1 MIVPQL
7 NEKNIKEDLTEEL
20 RNEMTI
26 HYVSTIEEILEMAL
40 MPEASTVPATSTK
53 ETEQL
58 KKLS

>member
-1 MIVPQL
+1 
-7 NEKNIKEDLTEEL
+7 
-20 RNEMTI
+20 MTI